1 MPCLTVKSIFN
12 GQFTIEFNIN
22 EDKYKSIGICY
33 KDNISIINHH
43 VKLNGISVI
52 QFQKCT
58 FADQPVNLAVVYRS
72 PSSCQVNFVNY
83 LVDIVEE
90 NNIDILLGDFNINAF
105 HDTLLTNMTLQR
117 FQMIV
122 TFNEK
127 QASIKFNEK
136 YLLFRS

>member
-1 MPCLTVKSIFN
+1 M
-12 GQFTIEFNIN
+12 
-22 EDKYKSIGICY
+22 
-33 KDNISIINHH
+33 
-43 VKLNGISVI
+43 I

-83 LVDIVEE
+83 LVNIVEE

-122 TFNEK
+122 SEPTHIDGGLIDHVYLRNTFKEK